1 MDGKLVGINT
11 AIFSQSGGSIG
22 IGFAIP
28 SNMVRVIVAAAESGT
43 GSCDRGL
50 VFQGRR

>member
-11 AIFSQSGGSIG
+11 AIFSRTGDSSG

-28 SNMVRVIVAAAESGT
+28 SNMVQVVVQSAEAGGQSGCH
-43 GSCDRGL
+43 GWA
-50 VFQGRR
+50 